1 MTDQTL
7 TTSLNFDDP
16 SISGLLNGENIT
28 INSGAVLTV
37 NSDVRWGQQAAV
49 PFDITINNGELRIDG
64 STVWWVPF
72 SASTGNAPAL
82 GTVGALDVTRGGT
95 NVAEFL
101 GVFTALG
108 TAPVAADTAMPS
120 TGWLKFRRTTATLA
134 INDVLTFAGG
144 ATATLSSA
152 GQRGWLHFVGREGT
166 SSVTGRAVAASG
178 LARIVVTGEWFELGT
193 TNGAAGQTLQHYV
206 QDYCPGLQIETA
218 AGSGVYEWWG
228 ACATSDFNASNVATD
243 ARGRFYSCTA
253 TGGITFGG
261 ATFGR
266 LPPSGARIR
275 VPNIHVSTAVPSA
288 TVTGSI
294 SGTVLTVTGVTSG
307 TLGIGA
313 VLSGTNVTAGTTITS
328 LGTGA
333 GGTGTYNLSVA
344 STAASTLITTTN
356 PYAFNV
362 INVITTLFRWKFSG
376 APGSLDISGLS
387 CCGGVTGQTTTLF
400 RVRNS
405 TGMDGCF
412 FGNLTATSTY
422 HSNVVFENV
431 CSSSILLP
439 SRINIG
445 FSFSE
450 NLTFTDVS
458 VFRIIGYDS
467 ATPPVQFTALN
478 NATFTRFE
486 IFNRTAGTS
495 GFIGT
500 SCSNVLFDDC
510 AFAMPAI
517 FPFDVGNGVN
527 ITVRNH
533 RAVSS
538 MVGGAG
544 ASINYIRA
552 NNVNGLLID
561 GMSNFAGLALGPSNP
576 CVNADNSR
584 NIRFRNIGVRGTPFF
599 PGGRELASITSSRN
613 IRASRV
619 FYRAPGGYDGNIFAQ
634 TANDD
639 VVIADS
645 GWSYAQGVFANL
657 VTDNGRARR
666 TLGGGQKIYSVGF
679 ANGRTNTLFSARGVH
694 FVEQE
699 VSATEIM
706 LTVMTG
712 SGKTTSDF
720 SVNAYTD
727 DAGTPVRDANNGLLL
742 RSVGDQVT
750 WTWGWYTLG
759 VNSLQNTAP
768 LLDGTNTGNV
778 TLTYDLDKGAGFSGT
793 FKALTAANLSG
804 ETGISPSIGF
814 QLRLRAVCN
823 TANASNLLRAVSI
836 FANTTQQTIIDNPY
850 PFNEPLVSLSNMTAD
865 SMAAIFRN
873 SDGRLLEVKPHTLP
887 RLYPAWYADAPVT
900 LRVRRPGWNEVE
912 AGFTLTENGAAF
924 PLNQTDSAIADT
936 DPGALGITVT
946 NHGASPVTWNGKQW
960 SITVTA
966 PVGVSASQVA
976 QFLSWQT
983 ARDAFTLGGGFHNM
997 AWPVMVVGVSTALET
1012 QRGALFGSAGA
1023 ALKGARV
1030 VDAGGNEVPGFAR
1043 MQADDGTYY
1052 SPAASFTLTV
1062 GNIVN
1067 GSRILVRRT
1076 DNQAVI
1082 ANQAVS
1088 GSTFT
1093 YSYVHTSDI
1102 PVEIVVR
1109 KATGSP
1115 AYQEWRTTTT
1125 LTNSNNSQTANQQLD
1140 E

>member
-1 MTDQTL
+1 MADQTL
-7 TTSLNFDDP
+7 TASANFDDLL
-16 SISGLLNGENIT
+16 GLLNGENIT
-28 INSGAVLTV
+28 VNSGAVLTV
-37 NSDVRWGQQAAV
+37 NSDVRWGQNAAV

-72 SASTGNAPAL
+72 SASTGNVPAL
-82 GTVGALDVTRGGT
+82 GTQGTLDVTRGGAT
-95 NVAEFL
+95 VAEFL

-108 TAPVAADTAMPS
+108 VAPTAAASAMPA
-120 TGWLKFRRTTATLA
+120 TGWLKFRRTTAALA
-134 INDVLTFAGG
+134 ANDVLTFAGG

-166 SSVTGRAVAASG
+166 SSANGRAIAASG
-178 LARIVVTGEWFELGT
+178 LARIVVTGEWFDLGT
-193 TNGAAGQTLQHYV
+193 TSGTAGQTLQHYV
-206 QDYCPGLQIETA
+206 ADYCPGLQIETA
-218 AGSGVYEWWG
+218 AGSNVWEWWG
-228 ACATSDFNASNVATD
+228 ACATSDFTATNIATD

-253 TGGITFGG
+253 TGLITFGG

-294 SGTVLTVTGVTSG
+294 SGTVLTVTAVTSG
-307 TLGIGA
+307 TLGVGA
-313 VLSGTNVTAGTTITS
+313 VLSGANVTAGTTIIS

-344 STAASTLITTTN
+344 STAASTAITTTN

-362 INVITTLFRWKFSG
+362 TNIISPLFRWKFNG
-376 APGSLDISGLS
+376 APGSLDINGLS
-387 CCGGVTGQTTTLF
+387 CNGGVTGQNTTLF

-412 FGNLTATSTY
+412 YGNSQSNTTY

-431 CSSSILLP
+431 CSSSILGP

-445 FSFSE
+445 FAFSE
-450 NLTFTDVS
+450 NLAFTDVS

-467 ATPPVQFTALN
+467 ATHPVQFGAVN

-486 IFNRTAGTS
+486 IFNRTAGSS
-495 GFIGT
+495 GFLGT
-500 SCSNVLFDDC
+500 SCSNLLFDDC
-510 AFAMPAI
+510 AFVTPAL
-517 FPFDVGNGVN
+517 FPLDVSNGVN

-533 RAVSS
+533 RPVSS

-544 ASINYIRA
+544 TSINYIRA

-561 GMSNFAGLALGPSNP
+561 GMTNFAGLALGPSNP

-599 PGGRELASITSSRN
+599 PGGRELASISTSRN

-619 FYRAPGGYDGNIFAQ
+619 FYRGPGGYDGSIFVQ

-645 GWSYAQGVFANL
+645 GWSYAQGVFANA
-657 VTDNGRARR
+657 VIDNGRSRR

-699 VSATEIM
+699 VAATELM

-712 SGKTTSDF
+712 SIKTASDF

-727 DAGTPVRDANNGLLL
+727 DAGTPARDANNGLLL

-759 VNSLQNTAP
+759 VNSLQNAAP

-778 TLTYDLDKGAGFSGT
+778 TLTYDLDKGTGFSGT
-793 FKALTAANLSG
+793 FKALTGANLAA
-804 ETGISPSIGF
+804 ETGISPSVGF
-814 QLRLRAVCN
+814 RLRLRVVCN

-836 FANTTQQTIIDNPY
+836 FANTTQQTLIDNPY
-850 PFNEPLVSLSNMTAD
+850 PHNEPQVALSNMTAG

-873 SDGRLLEVKPHTLP
+873 SDGRLLDVEPHTLP
-887 RLYPAWYADAPVT
+887 RLYPAWYADTPVT

-912 AGFTLTENGAAF
+912 AGFTLNENGAAF
-924 PLNQTDSAIADT
+924 PLNQTDAAIADT
-936 DPGALGITVT
+936 GPGALGITVT
-946 NHGASPVTWNGKQW
+946 NHGASPVTWNGRAW

-966 PVGVSASQVA
+966 PVGISASQVA
-976 QFLSWQT
+976 QFLSWHT
-983 ARDAFTLGGGFHNM
+983 AQDAYTLGAGVHNL
-997 AWPVMVVGVSTALET
+997 AWPAMVVAVGTALET
-1012 QRGALFGSAGA
+1012 ARGVLFGSAGA
-1023 ALKGARV
+1023 ALKGVRV
-1030 VDAGGNEVPGFAR
+1030 IDTAGNEVPGFAR
-1043 MQADDGTYY
+1043 MQADDGSYY
-1052 SPAASFTLTV
+1052 SPAASYTLTV
-1062 GNIVN
+1062 SNIVA

-1076 DNQAVI
+1076 DTQAVL
-1082 ANQAVS
+1082 ANQAVAGAS
-1088 GSTFT
+1088 FGYT
-1093 YSYVHTSDI
+1093 YTHTADI

-1109 KATGSP
+1109 KGTGSP
-1115 AYQEWRTTTT
+1115 SYQEWRTTTT
-1125 LTNSNNSQTANQQLD
+1125 LAASNNSQTANQQPD